1 MSVVKLRIEIERAV
15 RDLADK
21 RGVAFDRPT
30 GIMKMLRDLHRN
42 GSVPSSTE
50 QMLDALHTMN
60 EATHGMDV
68 DPETAERA
76 VEIGTIFL
84 GELQKLNTDE

>member
-1 MSVVKLRIEIERAV
+1 
-15 RDLADK
+15 
-21 RGVAFDRPT
+21 
-30 GIMKMLRDLHRN
+30 
-42 GSVPSSTE
+42 
-50 QMLDALHTMN
+50 MN

>member
-1 MSVVKLRIEIERAV
+1 
-15 RDLADK
+15 
-21 RGVAFDRPT
+21 
-30 GIMKMLRDLHRN
+30 
-42 GSVPSSTE
+42 
-50 QMLDALHTMN
+50 
-60 EATHGMDV
+60 MDV